1 MIKKKAVAG
10 GIVAL
15 AAVLG
20 GGGIFA
26 WTRRTADT
34 ETLAD
39 NQKYVYAYVTSIEGN
54 ELTYMEVDE
63 SVVEAY
69 LASSTEDTEN
79 TEKGGDGSGAPG
91 GSDGSGAPGDGSG
104 APGRMSQGTSGTND
118 STEMSDG
125 MTQEENGDMPG
136 DATSDGT
143 GSNGGGA
150 PGGNGGMSGKSVT
163 TLIPVSTVVHT
174 TAGTETTFQRLAAG
188 DLLKLLILRSR
199 KLQFREASR
208 RRKKL
213 KSRACCRKKYR
224 IFNGHAGFCFCPDIF
239 QILKIGS
246 CRKLSPCNLGFLHRL
261 REGMPDLSQYIFRHL
276 FF

>member
-91 GSDGSGAPGDGSG
+91 GSDGSGAPGGSDTAGAPGDSTEASGDGSG
-104 APGRMSQGTSGTND
+104 APGRMSQGTSGTDAN
-118 STEMSDG
+118 TETSDG
-125 MTQEENGDMPG
+125 QPQEENGDMPG
-136 DATSDGT
+136 DTALDGT
-143 GSNGGGA
+143 EKNGEEA

-188 DLLKLLILRSR
+188 DLLKLLIETSEDGEEVIIEIWM
-199 KLQFREASR
+199 Q
-208 RRKKL
+208 
-213 KSRACCRKKYR
+213 
-224 IFNGHAGFCFCPDIF
+224 
-239 QILKIGS
+239 
-246 CRKLSPCNLGFLHRL
+246 
-261 REGMPDLSQYIFRHL
+261 
-276 FF
+276 

>member
-26 WTRRTADT
+26 WTRRIEDT

-54 ELTYMEVDE
+54 ELTYVEVDE

-69 LASSTEDTEN
+69 LASSTENTEN
-79 TEKGGDGSGAPG
+79 AEKGGDGSGAPG
-91 GSDGSGAPGDGSG
+91 GSDGSGAPGGSDAAGAPGDGLGAPGDGSGAPGDSTEASGDGSG
-104 APGRMSQGTSGTND
+104 APGRMSQATSGTND

-188 DLLKLLILRSR
+188 DLLKLLIETSEDGEEVIIEIWM
-199 KLQFREASR
+199 Q
-208 RRKKL
+208 
-213 KSRACCRKKYR
+213 
-224 IFNGHAGFCFCPDIF
+224 
-239 QILKIGS
+239 
-246 CRKLSPCNLGFLHRL
+246 
-261 REGMPDLSQYIFRHL
+261 
-276 FF
+276 

>member
-26 WTRRTADT
+26 WTHRTADM

-104 APGRMSQGTSGTND
+104 APGRMPQGTSGTND
-118 STEMSDG
+118 STVMSYG
-125 MTQEENGDMPG
+125 MPQEENGDMPG

-188 DLLKLLILRSR
+188 DLLKLLIVTSEDGEEVIIEIWM
-199 KLQFREASR
+199 Q
-208 RRKKL
+208 
-213 KSRACCRKKYR
+213 
-224 IFNGHAGFCFCPDIF
+224 
-239 QILKIGS
+239 
-246 CRKLSPCNLGFLHRL
+246 
-261 REGMPDLSQYIFRHL
+261 
-276 FF
+276 

>member
-26 WTRRTADT
+26 WTRRIEDT

-91 GSDGSGAPGDGSG
+91 GSDGSGAPGDGSGAPGDGLGAPGDGSGAPGDSTEASGDGSG

-188 DLLKLLILRSR
+188 DLLKLLIETSEDGEEVIIEIWM
-199 KLQFREASR
+199 Q
-208 RRKKL
+208 
-213 KSRACCRKKYR
+213 
-224 IFNGHAGFCFCPDIF
+224 
-239 QILKIGS
+239 
-246 CRKLSPCNLGFLHRL
+246 
-261 REGMPDLSQYIFRHL
+261 
-276 FF
+276 

>member
-1 MIKKKAVAG
+1 MIRKKVMAG

-26 WTRRTADT
+26 WTHRTADM

-91 GSDGSGAPGDGSG
+91 GSDGSGAPGGSDTAGAPEDGSGAPGGSDGSGAPGDGSG

-118 STEMSDG
+118 STVMSYG
-125 MTQEENGDMPG
+125 MPQEENGDMPG

-188 DLLKLLILRSR
+188 DLLKLLIVTSEDGEEVIVEIWM
-199 KLQFREASR
+199 Q
-208 RRKKL
+208 
-213 KSRACCRKKYR
+213 
-224 IFNGHAGFCFCPDIF
+224 
-239 QILKIGS
+239 
-246 CRKLSPCNLGFLHRL
+246 
-261 REGMPDLSQYIFRHL
+261 
-276 FF
+276 

>member
-91 GSDGSGAPGDGSG
+91 GSDGSGAPGGSDTAGAPEDGSG
-104 APGRMSQGTSGTND
+104 APGGSDAAGASGDGLGAPDGMSQGISGTDDSTETSYGMPQGTSGTND

-125 MTQEENGDMPG
+125 MPQEENGGMPG

-150 PGGNGGMSGKSVT
+150 PGGNGGMSGESVT

-188 DLLKLLILRSR
+188 DLLKLLIETSEDG
-199 KLQFREASR
+199 KEVIIEIWMQ
-208 RRKKL
+208 
-213 KSRACCRKKYR
+213 
-224 IFNGHAGFCFCPDIF
+224 
-239 QILKIGS
+239 
-246 CRKLSPCNLGFLHRL
+246 
-261 REGMPDLSQYIFRHL
+261 
-276 FF
+276 

>member
-26 WTRRTADT
+26 WTRRIEDT

-54 ELTYMEVDE
+54 ELTYVEVDE

-69 LASSTEDTEN
+69 LASSTENTEN
-79 TEKGGDGSGAPG
+79 AEKGGDGSGAPG
-91 GSDGSGAPGDGSG
+91 GSDGSGAPGGSDAAGAPGDGLGAPGDGSGAPGDSTEASGDGSG

-188 DLLKLLILRSR
+188 DLLKLLIETSEDGEEVIVEIWM
-199 KLQFREASR
+199 Q
-208 RRKKL
+208 
-213 KSRACCRKKYR
+213 
-224 IFNGHAGFCFCPDIF
+224 
-239 QILKIGS
+239 
-246 CRKLSPCNLGFLHRL
+246 
-261 REGMPDLSQYIFRHL
+261 
-276 FF
+276 

>member
-91 GSDGSGAPGDGSG
+91 
-104 APGRMSQGTSGTND
+104 RMSQGTSGTDAN
-118 STEMSDG
+118 TETSDG
-125 MTQEENGDMPG
+125 QPQEENGDMPG

-188 DLLKLLILRSR
+188 DLLKLLIETSEDGEEVIIEIWM
-199 KLQFREASR
+199 Q
-208 RRKKL
+208 
-213 KSRACCRKKYR
+213 
-224 IFNGHAGFCFCPDIF
+224 
-239 QILKIGS
+239 
-246 CRKLSPCNLGFLHRL
+246 
-261 REGMPDLSQYIFRHL
+261 
-276 FF
+276 

>member
-79 TEKGGDGSGAPG
+79 TEKGGDGSGVPG

-125 MTQEENGDMPG
+125 MPQEENGDMPG

-143 GSNGGGA
+143 GSNGEEA
-150 PGGNGGMSGKSVT
+150 PGGNGGMSGESVT

-188 DLLKLLILRSR
+188 DLLKLLIVTSEDGEEVIIEIWM
-199 KLQFREASR
+199 Q
-208 RRKKL
+208 
-213 KSRACCRKKYR
+213 
-224 IFNGHAGFCFCPDIF
+224 
-239 QILKIGS
+239 
-246 CRKLSPCNLGFLHRL
+246 
-261 REGMPDLSQYIFRHL
+261 
-276 FF
+276 

>member
-26 WTRRTADT
+26 WTRRIEDT

-69 LASSTEDTEN
+69 LASSTENTEN
-79 TEKGGDGSGAPG
+79 AEKGGDGSGAPG
-91 GSDGSGAPGDGSG
+91 GSDGSGAPGGSDAAGASGDGSGAPGDGSGAPGDSTEASGDGSG

-188 DLLKLLILRSR
+188 DLLKLLIETSEDGEEVIIEIWM
-199 KLQFREASR
+199 Q
-208 RRKKL
+208 
-213 KSRACCRKKYR
+213 
-224 IFNGHAGFCFCPDIF
+224 
-239 QILKIGS
+239 
-246 CRKLSPCNLGFLHRL
+246 
-261 REGMPDLSQYIFRHL
+261 
-276 FF
+276 

>member
-26 WTRRTADT
+26 WTRRIEDT

-54 ELTYMEVDE
+54 ELTYVEVDE

-69 LASSTEDTEN
+69 LASSTENTEN
-79 TEKGGDGSGAPG
+79 AEKGGDGSGAPG
-91 GSDGSGAPGDGSG
+91 GSDGSGAPGGMPRGTSGTDDSTETSDGM
-104 APGRMSQGTSGTND
+104 PQGTSGTDDSTETSDGMPQGTSGTDD
-118 STEMSDG
+118 STEMSEVMLQG
-125 MTQEENGDMPG
+125 ENGGMPG
-136 DATSDGT
+136 DAALDGT

-150 PGGNGGMSGKSVT
+150 PGGNGGMSGESVT

-188 DLLKLLILRSR
+188 DLLKLLIETSEDGEEVIIEIWM
-199 KLQFREASR
+199 Q
-208 RRKKL
+208 
-213 KSRACCRKKYR
+213 
-224 IFNGHAGFCFCPDIF
+224 
-239 QILKIGS
+239 
-246 CRKLSPCNLGFLHRL
+246 
-261 REGMPDLSQYIFRHL
+261 
-276 FF
+276 

>member
-91 GSDGSGAPGDGSG
+91 GSDGSGAPGGSDTAGAPGDSTEASGDGSG
-104 APGRMSQGTSGTND
+104 APGRMSQGTSGTDAN
-118 STEMSDG
+118 TETSDG
-125 MTQEENGDMPG
+125 QPQEENGDMPG
-136 DATSDGT
+136 DTALDGT
-143 GSNGGGA
+143 EKNGGEA
-150 PGGNGGMSGKSVT
+150 PGGNGGMSGKSVK

-188 DLLKLLILRSR
+188 DLLKLLIETSEDGEEVIIEIWM
-199 KLQFREASR
+199 Q
-208 RRKKL
+208 
-213 KSRACCRKKYR
+213 
-224 IFNGHAGFCFCPDIF
+224 
-239 QILKIGS
+239 
-246 CRKLSPCNLGFLHRL
+246 
-261 REGMPDLSQYIFRHL
+261 
-276 FF
+276 

>member
-26 WTRRTADT
+26 WTRRIEDT

-54 ELTYMEVDE
+54 ELTYVEVDE

-91 GSDGSGAPGDGSG
+91 GSDGSGAPGGSDTAGAPEDGSGAPGDGSGAPGDSTEASGDGSG
-104 APGRMSQGTSGTND
+104 APGRMPQGTSGTND
-118 STEMSDG
+118 STVMSDG
-125 MTQEENGDMPG
+125 MPQEENGDMPG

-150 PGGNGGMSGKSVT
+150 PGGNGGMSGESVT

-188 DLLKLLILRSR
+188 DLLKLLIVTSEDGEEVIVEIWM
-199 KLQFREASR
+199 Q
-208 RRKKL
+208 
-213 KSRACCRKKYR
+213 
-224 IFNGHAGFCFCPDIF
+224 
-239 QILKIGS
+239 
-246 CRKLSPCNLGFLHRL
+246 
-261 REGMPDLSQYIFRHL
+261 
-276 FF
+276 

>member
-1 MIKKKAVAG
+1 MAG

-125 MTQEENGDMPG
+125 MPQEENGDMPG

-188 DLLKLLILRSR
+188 DLLKLLIVTSEDGEEVIIEIWM
-199 KLQFREASR
+199 Q
-208 RRKKL
+208 
-213 KSRACCRKKYR
+213 
-224 IFNGHAGFCFCPDIF
+224 
-239 QILKIGS
+239 
-246 CRKLSPCNLGFLHRL
+246 
-261 REGMPDLSQYIFRHL
+261 
-276 FF
+276 

>member
-79 TEKGGDGSGAPG
+79 TEEGGDGSGAPG

-125 MTQEENGDMPG
+125 MPQEENGDMPG

-188 DLLKLLILRSR
+188 DLLKLLIETSEDGEEVIIEIWM
-199 KLQFREASR
+199 Q
-208 RRKKL
+208 
-213 KSRACCRKKYR
+213 
-224 IFNGHAGFCFCPDIF
+224 
-239 QILKIGS
+239 
-246 CRKLSPCNLGFLHRL
+246 
-261 REGMPDLSQYIFRHL
+261 
-276 FF
+276 

>member
-1 MIKKKAVAG
+1 MIRKKVMAG
-10 GIVAL
+10 VIVAL

-26 WTRRTADT
+26 WTHRTADM

-69 LASSTEDTEN
+69 LASSTENTEN
-79 TEKGGDGSGAPG
+79 AEKGGDGSGAPG
-91 GSDGSGAPGDGSG
+91 ESDGSGAPGDGSG

-118 STEMSDG
+118 STETSGDGSGAPGRMSQGTSGTDANTETSDG
-125 MTQEENGDMPG
+125 QPQEENGDMPG
-136 DATSDGT
+136 DTALDGT
-143 GSNGGGA
+143 EKNGGEA
-150 PGGNGGMSGKSVT
+150 PGGNGGMSGESVT

-188 DLLKLLILRSR
+188 DLLKLLIETSEDGEEVIIEIWM
-199 KLQFREASR
+199 Q
-208 RRKKL
+208 
-213 KSRACCRKKYR
+213 
-224 IFNGHAGFCFCPDIF
+224 
-239 QILKIGS
+239 
-246 CRKLSPCNLGFLHRL
+246 
-261 REGMPDLSQYIFRHL
+261 
-276 FF
+276 

>member
-26 WTRRTADT
+26 WTRRIEDT

-54 ELTYMEVDE
+54 ELTYVDVDE

-69 LASSTEDTEN
+69 LASSTENTEN
-79 TEKGGDGSGAPG
+79 AEKGGDGSGAPG
-91 GSDGSGAPGDGSG
+91 GSDGSGAPGGSDAAGAPGDGLGAPGDGSGAPGDSTEASGDGSG

-188 DLLKLLILRSR
+188 DLLKLLIETSEDGEEVIIEIWM
-199 KLQFREASR
+199 Q
-208 RRKKL
+208 
-213 KSRACCRKKYR
+213 
-224 IFNGHAGFCFCPDIF
+224 
-239 QILKIGS
+239 
-246 CRKLSPCNLGFLHRL
+246 
-261 REGMPDLSQYIFRHL
+261 
-276 FF
+276 

>member
-26 WTRRTADT
+26 WTRRIEDT

-54 ELTYMEVDE
+54 ELTYVEVDE

-79 TEKGGDGSGAPG
+79 TEKGGDGSGEPGGSDGSGAPG
-91 GSDGSGAPGDGSG
+91 GSDTAGASGDGSGAPGDGSG
-104 APGRMSQGTSGTND
+104 APGRMSQGTSGTDAN
-118 STEMSDG
+118 TETSDG
-125 MTQEENGDMPG
+125 QPQEENGDMPG

-188 DLLKLLILRSR
+188 DLLKLLIEPSEDGEEVIIEIWM
-199 KLQFREASR
+199 Q
-208 RRKKL
+208 
-213 KSRACCRKKYR
+213 
-224 IFNGHAGFCFCPDIF
+224 
-239 QILKIGS
+239 
-246 CRKLSPCNLGFLHRL
+246 
-261 REGMPDLSQYIFRHL
+261 
-276 FF
+276 

>member
-91 GSDGSGAPGDGSG
+91 GSDGSGAPGGSDTAGAPGDSTEASGDGSG
-104 APGRMSQGTSGTND
+104 APGRMSQGTSGTDAN
-118 STEMSDG
+118 TETSDG
-125 MTQEENGDMPG
+125 QPQEENGDMPG

-188 DLLKLLILRSR
+188 DLLKLLIVTSEDGEEVIVEIWM
-199 KLQFREASR
+199 Q
-208 RRKKL
+208 
-213 KSRACCRKKYR
+213 
-224 IFNGHAGFCFCPDIF
+224 
-239 QILKIGS
+239 
-246 CRKLSPCNLGFLHRL
+246 
-261 REGMPDLSQYIFRHL
+261 
-276 FF
+276 

>member
-26 WTRRTADT
+26 WTRRIEDT

-104 APGRMSQGTSGTND
+104 APGRMSQGTSGTD
-118 STEMSDG
+118 AGTETSDG
-125 MTQEENGDMPG
+125 QPQEENGDMPG

-188 DLLKLLILRSR
+188 DLLKLLIETSEDGEEVIIEIWM
-199 KLQFREASR
+199 Q
-208 RRKKL
+208 
-213 KSRACCRKKYR
+213 
-224 IFNGHAGFCFCPDIF
+224 
-239 QILKIGS
+239 
-246 CRKLSPCNLGFLHRL
+246 
-261 REGMPDLSQYIFRHL
+261 
-276 FF
+276 

>member
-26 WTRRTADT
+26 WTRRIEDT

-91 GSDGSGAPGDGSG
+91 GSDGSGAPGGSDTAGAPEDGSGAPGGSDGSGAPGDGSG

-125 MTQEENGDMPG
+125 MPQEENGDMPG

-188 DLLKLLILRSR
+188 DLLKLLIETSEDGEEVIIEIWM
-199 KLQFREASR
+199 Q
-208 RRKKL
+208 
-213 KSRACCRKKYR
+213 
-224 IFNGHAGFCFCPDIF
+224 
-239 QILKIGS
+239 
-246 CRKLSPCNLGFLHRL
+246 
-261 REGMPDLSQYIFRHL
+261 
-276 FF
+276 

>member
-26 WTRRTADT
+26 WTRRIEDT

-54 ELTYMEVDE
+54 ELTYVEVDE

-69 LASSTEDTEN
+69 LASSTENTEN
-79 TEKGGDGSGAPG
+79 AEKGGDGSGAPG
-91 GSDGSGAPGDGSG
+91 GSDGSGAPGGSDAAGAPGDGLGAPGDGSGAPGDSTEASGDGSG

-188 DLLKLLILRSR
+188 DLLKLLIETS
-199 KLQFREASR
+199 ED
-208 RRKKL
+208 
-213 KSRACCRKKYR
+213 
-224 IFNGHAGFCFCPDIF
+224 GE
-239 QILKIGS
+239 
-246 CRKLSPCNLGFLHRL
+246 
-261 REGMPDLSQYIFRHL
+261 EGIIEIWMQ
-276 FF
+276 

>member
-125 MTQEENGDMPG
+125 MPQEENGDMPG
-136 DATSDGT
+136 DATSDGP

-188 DLLKLLILRSR
+188 DLLKLLIVTSEDGEEVIIEIWM
-199 KLQFREASR
+199 Q
-208 RRKKL
+208 
-213 KSRACCRKKYR
+213 
-224 IFNGHAGFCFCPDIF
+224 
-239 QILKIGS
+239 
-246 CRKLSPCNLGFLHRL
+246 
-261 REGMPDLSQYIFRHL
+261 
-276 FF
+276 

>member
-79 TEKGGDGSGAPG
+79 TEKGRDGSGAPG

-125 MTQEENGDMPG
+125 MPQEENGDMPG

-143 GSNGGGA
+143 GSNGEEA
-150 PGGNGGMSGKSVT
+150 PGGNGGMSGESVT

-188 DLLKLLILRSR
+188 DLLKLLIETSEDGEEVIVEIWM
-199 KLQFREASR
+199 Q
-208 RRKKL
+208 
-213 KSRACCRKKYR
+213 
-224 IFNGHAGFCFCPDIF
+224 
-239 QILKIGS
+239 
-246 CRKLSPCNLGFLHRL
+246 
-261 REGMPDLSQYIFRHL
+261 
-276 FF
+276 

>member
-125 MTQEENGDMPG
+125 MPQEENGDMPG

-188 DLLKLLILRSR
+188 DLLKLLIVTSEDGEEVIIEIWM
-199 KLQFREASR
+199 Q
-208 RRKKL
+208 
-213 KSRACCRKKYR
+213 
-224 IFNGHAGFCFCPDIF
+224 
-239 QILKIGS
+239 
-246 CRKLSPCNLGFLHRL
+246 
-261 REGMPDLSQYIFRHL
+261 
-276 FF
+276 

>member
-174 TAGTETTFQRLAAG
+174 TAGTETTFQRLVAG
-188 DLLKLLILRSR
+188 DLLKLLIETSEDGEEVIIEIWM
-199 KLQFREASR
+199 Q
-208 RRKKL
+208 
-213 KSRACCRKKYR
+213 
-224 IFNGHAGFCFCPDIF
+224 
-239 QILKIGS
+239 
-246 CRKLSPCNLGFLHRL
+246 
-261 REGMPDLSQYIFRHL
+261 
-276 FF
+276 

>member
-1 MIKKKAVAG
+1 MIRKKVMSG

-26 WTRRTADT
+26 WTHRTADM

-79 TEKGGDGSGAPG
+79 AEKGRDGSGAPGGSDGSGAPGGSDTAGAPEDGSGAPG

-118 STEMSDG
+118 STVMSYG
-125 MTQEENGDMPG
+125 MPQEENGDMPG

-188 DLLKLLILRSR
+188 DLLKLLIVTSEDGEEVIVEIWM
-199 KLQFREASR
+199 Q
-208 RRKKL
+208 
-213 KSRACCRKKYR
+213 
-224 IFNGHAGFCFCPDIF
+224 
-239 QILKIGS
+239 
-246 CRKLSPCNLGFLHRL
+246 
-261 REGMPDLSQYIFRHL
+261 
-276 FF
+276 

>member
-79 TEKGGDGSGAPG
+79 TEKG
-91 GSDGSGAPGDGSG
+91 GDGSG

-188 DLLKLLILRSR
+188 DLLKLLIETSEDGEEVIIEIWM
-199 KLQFREASR
+199 Q
-208 RRKKL
+208 
-213 KSRACCRKKYR
+213 
-224 IFNGHAGFCFCPDIF
+224 
-239 QILKIGS
+239 
-246 CRKLSPCNLGFLHRL
+246 
-261 REGMPDLSQYIFRHL
+261 
-276 FF
+276 

>member
-15 AAVLG
+15 AAVFG

-69 LASSTEDTEN
+69 LASSTENTEN
-79 TEKGGDGSGAPG
+79 AEKGGDGSGAPG
-91 GSDGSGAPGDGSG
+91 GSDGSGAPGGSDTAGAPEDGSG
-104 APGRMSQGTSGTND
+104 APGGMPRGTSGTDDSTETSDGMSQGISGTDDSTETSYRMSQGTSGTDAN
-118 STEMSDG
+118 TETSDG
-125 MTQEENGDMPG
+125 QPQEENGDMPG
-136 DATSDGT
+136 DTALDGT
-143 GSNGGGA
+143 EKNGGEA
-150 PGGNGGMSGKSVT
+150 PGGNGGMSGESVT

-188 DLLKLLILRSR
+188 DLLKLLIETSEDGEEVIIEIWM
-199 KLQFREASR
+199 Q
-208 RRKKL
+208 
-213 KSRACCRKKYR
+213 
-224 IFNGHAGFCFCPDIF
+224 
-239 QILKIGS
+239 
-246 CRKLSPCNLGFLHRL
+246 
-261 REGMPDLSQYIFRHL
+261 
-276 FF
+276 

>member
-125 MTQEENGDMPG
+125 MPQEENGDMPG

-188 DLLKLLILRSR
+188 DLLKLLIVTSEDGEEVIVEIWM
-199 KLQFREASR
+199 Q
-208 RRKKL
+208 
-213 KSRACCRKKYR
+213 
-224 IFNGHAGFCFCPDIF
+224 
-239 QILKIGS
+239 
-246 CRKLSPCNLGFLHRL
+246 
-261 REGMPDLSQYIFRHL
+261 
-276 FF
+276 

>member
-1 MIKKKAVAG
+1 MAG

-26 WTRRTADT
+26 WTHRTADM

-79 TEKGGDGSGAPG
+79 AEKGGDGSGVPG

-118 STEMSDG
+118 STVMSYG
-125 MTQEENGDMPG
+125 MPQEENGDMPG

-188 DLLKLLILRSR
+188 DLLKLLIVTSEDGEEVIVEIWM
-199 KLQFREASR
+199 Q
-208 RRKKL
+208 
-213 KSRACCRKKYR
+213 
-224 IFNGHAGFCFCPDIF
+224 
-239 QILKIGS
+239 
-246 CRKLSPCNLGFLHRL
+246 
-261 REGMPDLSQYIFRHL
+261 
-276 FF
+276 

>member
-69 LASSTEDTEN
+69 RC
-79 TEKGGDGSGAPG
+79 KQH
-91 GSDGSGAPGDGSG
+91 
-104 APGRMSQGTSGTND
+104 GRHR
-118 STEMSDG
+118 EY
-125 MTQEENGDMPG
+125 
-136 DATSDGT
+136 
-143 GSNGGGA
+143 
-150 PGGNGGMSGKSVT
+150 
-163 TLIPVSTVVHT
+163 
-174 TAGTETTFQRLAAG
+174 
-188 DLLKLLILRSR
+188 R
-199 KLQFREASR
+199 KR
-208 RRKKL
+208 RRWL
-213 KSRACCRKKYR
+213 
-224 IFNGHAGFCFCPDIF
+224 
-239 QILKIGS
+239 GS
-246 CRKLSPCNLGFLHRL
+246 TRGK
-261 REGMPDLSQYIFRHL
+261 
-276 FF
+276 

>member
-1 MIKKKAVAG
+1 MIRKKVMAG

-26 WTRRTADT
+26 WTRRIEDT

-54 ELTYMEVDE
+54 ELTYVEVDE

-69 LASSTEDTEN
+69 LASSTENTEN
-79 TEKGGDGSGAPG
+79 AEKGGDGSGAPG
-91 GSDGSGAPGDGSG
+91 GSDGSGAPGGSDAAGAPGDGLGAPGDGSGAPGDSTEASGDGSG

-188 DLLKLLILRSR
+188 DLLKLLIETSEDGEEVIIEIWM
-199 KLQFREASR
+199 Q
-208 RRKKL
+208 
-213 KSRACCRKKYR
+213 
-224 IFNGHAGFCFCPDIF
+224 
-239 QILKIGS
+239 
-246 CRKLSPCNLGFLHRL
+246 
-261 REGMPDLSQYIFRHL
+261 
-276 FF
+276 

>member
-91 GSDGSGAPGDGSG
+91 GSDGSGAPGGSDTAGAPGDSTEASGDGSG

-188 DLLKLLILRSR
+188 DLLKLLIETSEDGEEVIIEIWM
-199 KLQFREASR
+199 Q
-208 RRKKL
+208 
-213 KSRACCRKKYR
+213 
-224 IFNGHAGFCFCPDIF
+224 
-239 QILKIGS
+239 
-246 CRKLSPCNLGFLHRL
+246 
-261 REGMPDLSQYIFRHL
+261 
-276 FF
+276 